1 MNKKLH
7 PEDCKAIEK
16 LIGYMKEHSQEQFD
30 ISKYAQMIGFSISK
44 LNKSFKILMGIGPA
58 SYFRGLK
65 MQKAK
70 ELYIKQKHTWTEIS
84 SIFGY
89 SDLASFSKAFKR
101 IHGFCP
107 RNATS
112 SDYLTSR

>member
-1 MNKKLH
+1 MNKALH

-16 LIGYMKEHSQEQFD
+16 LITYMNEHPHEHFD
-30 ISKYAQMIGFSISK
+30 IANHARMIGFSISK
-44 LNKSFKILMGIGPA
+44 LNKSFKVHVGVGPA
-58 SYFRGLK
+58 SYFRNLK
-65 MQKAK
+65 MDKAK
-70 ELYIKQKHTWTEIS
+70 KLHREDSYTWTEIS

-89 SDLASFSKAFKR
+89 ADLASFSKAFKR

-112 SDYLTSR
+112 SE

>member
-1 MNKKLH
+1 MKQMLH
-7 PEDCKAIEK
+7 SEDRKAIEK
-16 LIGYMKEHSQEQFD
+16 LIDYMHEHPQECFD
-30 ISKYAQMIGFSISK
+30 ISKHALMIGFSVSK
-44 LNKSFKILMGIGPA
+44 LNKSFKVLIGIGPA
-58 SYFRGLK
+58 SYFRRIK

-70 ELYIKQKHTWTEIS
+70 ELHIQQSYTWTEIS
-84 SIFGY
+84 SLFGY

-112 SDYLTSR
+112 SDYLTS